1 MGEDPNQTLIDEV
14 QDGLENERGFQ
25 EGHQDQREEND
36 DMVSGEPIKDNV
48 VGSMWLDY

>member
-14 QDGLENERGFQ
+14 QDELESEIGFQ

-36 DMVSGEPIKDNV
+36 E
-48 VGSMWLDY
+48 